1 MSATAMSATMSAT
14 ATAPILNKGSLSIHL
29 LKHEAI
35 DRLFCVASD
44 LPKYKKELAAL
55 IANFTVDAV
64 LCLMNTIHRDNEFK
78 SSSYYRIYDEYF
90 DEIED
95 LIHNTTF

>member
-1 MSATAMSATMSAT
+1 MSATTMSA
-14 ATAPILNKGSLSIHL
+14 APMLSKGSLSIHL

-35 DRLFCVASD
+35 DRLICVASD

-64 LCLMNTIHRDNEFK
+64 LCLMNTMHRDNDFK
-78 SSSYYRIYDEYF
+78 CSLYYRIYDEYF
-90 DEIED
+90 DEIEE
-95 LIHNTTF
+95 LIHITTF